1 MATQSFQVPFPVDH
15 KCYFIWEKKVFAD
28 MIKDP

>member
-1 MATQSFQVPFPVDH
+1 MATQSFQVPVDH